1 MFHNSRKTI
10 GVFLERSAGEFQNRL
25 CQGIITEAKE
35 LGYNVAV
42 LSDYGNYG
50 QNHRYFI
57 GDQTLWEL
65 PPYEEL
71 DGVVLAFDTMEEIVS
86 REHVIKNIRE
96 RCHCPIV
103 SIREL
108 LVGANNLLVDNSSCM
123 EGLID
128 HFVKEHGM
136 KKLCFMTGPKD
147 HWDAQE
153 RLLCFKRKM
162 DEYGLSYGE
171 HQIFYGDF
179 WKNKGKEACDW
190 FLAEG
195 EPQPEGIICANDYM
209 ATAVASE
216 LIRRGY
222 RIPQD
227 IAVSGYDGM
236 RSTLSFTP
244 CITTATVPFF
254 EMGRRAVQII
264 DKKQDCPEKVEN
276 VFFDAVLQPRESCGC
291 MASEGQEVMT
301 IRQRMYETENI
312 SQNRE
317 MQFHFMSIHMSECH
331 TIDEVAQK
339 IGRYIYNIEGF
350 KDYCMCL
357 CEGWLEKK
365 EFKGF
370 TDKMEMPIAIR
381 NRENIS
387 PTRERFDRRELIPKC
402 MSSEEPQMW
411 FLVSLHF
418 QDLCFGYEALQFID
432 VETTGRLYMY
442 WNIIIGNLLQDIMTY
457 QKMQKLVVKLEE
469 MYDRDSLTGMYNRR
483 GFENRG
489 NPMFEQAKEE
499 GKQIFLAIIDMDGMK
514 QINDNYGHIEGDYA
528 LKKVREAI
536 HHACPDAVIQARTGG
551 DEFEIIAEDIAEN
564 EGVHYLEE
572 LVAYLDAFNE
582 SGGKEYDIHASYGY
596 ACRVPSQQDTMEI
609 FIKESDEIMYRNKV
623 INKINR
629 GEALR

>member
-1 MFHNSRKTI
+1 
-10 GVFLERSAGEFQNRL
+10 
-25 CQGIITEAKE
+25 
-35 LGYNVAV
+35 
-42 LSDYGNYG
+42 
-50 QNHRYFI
+50 
-57 GDQTLWEL
+57 
-65 PPYEEL
+65 
-71 DGVVLAFDTMEEIVS
+71 
-86 REHVIKNIRE
+86 
-96 RCHCPIV
+96 
-103 SIREL
+103 
-108 LVGANNLLVDNSSCM
+108 
-123 EGLID
+123 
-128 HFVKEHGM
+128 
-136 KKLCFMTGPKD
+136 
-147 HWDAQE
+147 
-153 RLLCFKRKM
+153 
-162 DEYGLSYGE
+162 
-171 HQIFYGDF
+171 
-179 WKNKGKEACDW
+179 
-190 FLAEG
+190 
-195 EPQPEGIICANDYM
+195 
-209 ATAVASE
+209 
-216 LIRRGY
+216 
-222 RIPQD
+222 
-227 IAVSGYDGM
+227 
-236 RSTLSFTP
+236 
-244 CITTATVPFF
+244 
-254 EMGRRAVQII
+254 
-264 DKKQDCPEKVEN
+264 
-276 VFFDAVLQPRESCGC
+276 
-291 MASEGQEVMT
+291 
-301 IRQRMYETENI
+301 
-312 SQNRE
+312 
-317 MQFHFMSIHMSECH
+317 
-331 TIDEVAQK
+331 
-339 IGRYIYNIEGF
+339 
-350 KDYCMCL
+350 MCL

-411 FLVSLHF
+411 FLASLHF

-432 VETTGRLYMY
+432 AETTGRLYMY

-457 QKMQKLVVKLEE
+457 QKMQKIVVKLEE
-469 MYDRDSLTGMYNRR
+469 MYDRDALTGMYNRR